1 MTEEKIDDKLNEKVE
16 LPVVPANN
24 AAIVESAK
32 LTRPAEQS
40 RESAGEAAVRQAVEQ
55 PAAAAVTGELP
66 ADPAKNI
73 VAASYLATEQKER
86 QKKVEKILEIDLAA
100 IYNSLTPEKKVEFKV
115 AGEKAAREIAGLLAE
130 ATVQVKK
137 IIEIIINW
145 LKVVPGINKFFVEQE
160 AKIKADEIMKL
171 RDQK

>member
-1 MTEEKIDDKLNEKVE
+1 MPEEKIKDKIELTPSVSENEQPKIGRPVE
-16 LPVVPANN
+16 
-24 AAIVESAK
+24 
-32 LTRPAEQS
+32 QG
-40 RESAGEAAVRQAVEQ
+40 REISGEASVRKAAEQ
-55 PAAAAVTGELP
+55 PAGAVTGELP

-73 VAASYLATEQKER
+73 VAAGYLVSEQKER

-115 AGEKAAREIAGLLAE
+115 AGERAAREITGLLAE

-145 LKVVPGINKFFVEQE
+145 LKIVPGINKFFVEQE
-160 AKIKADEIMKL
+160 AKIKADEILKL
-171 RDQK
+171 NQKS